1 MNEYIFRSMYDISS
15 QEINLLDKSTI
26 VENLEVIP
34 DGTLTI
40 NHANP
45 KYFDFKM

>member
-1 MNEYIFRSMYDISS
+1 M
-15 QEINLLDKSTI
+15 DKETKRAYQLVQNTI